1 MSEPELNEGEVC
13 PPNSRL
19 DNWMRLIAGLV
30 LMGVV
35 LVDMLDLWSKEPPAW
50 FLAVLFLLAAGVE
63 VSAIRK
69 IALDAVRKYAEKK

>member
-1 MSEPELNEGEVC
+1 MSEPEEERT
-13 PPNSRL
+13 SRV
-19 DNWMRLIAGLV
+19 DNWTRLIAGLV

-35 LVDMLDLWSKEPPAW
+35 VVDMLGLWQKEPATW

-69 IALDAVRKYAEKK
+69 IAIDFVQKWAEKK